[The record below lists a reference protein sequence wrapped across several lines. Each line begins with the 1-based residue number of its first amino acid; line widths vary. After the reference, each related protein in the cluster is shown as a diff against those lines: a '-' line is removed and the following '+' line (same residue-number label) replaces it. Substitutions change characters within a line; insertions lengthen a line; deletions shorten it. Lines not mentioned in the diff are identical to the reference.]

1 MILLPPRPTHPY
13 TLVPYP
19 TLFRYPVLAAH
30 KHAGIAVLQFQVV
43 DTLEDLRKGFP
54 ALEVQV
60 TVVGGLGQALAAV
73 VDADQVSVGLGRGPA
88 CAYRQGRVELALDFT
103 DVETDAECWPGE
115 RRGETDRQRQ
125 FCPAPERVC

>member
-88 CAYRQGRVELALDFT
+88 CAYRQRSEEHTSELQSLKRITYAVFSLNKKT
-103 DVETDAECWPGE
+103 HKYTE
-115 RRGETDRQRQ
+115 
-125 FCPAPERVC
+125 